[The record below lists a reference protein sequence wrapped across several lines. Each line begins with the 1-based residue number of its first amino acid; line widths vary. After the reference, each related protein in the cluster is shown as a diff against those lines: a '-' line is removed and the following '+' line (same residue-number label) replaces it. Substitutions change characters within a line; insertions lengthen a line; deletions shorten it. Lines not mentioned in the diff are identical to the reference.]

1 MSQATS
7 EPADPFMFKHRGIYF
22 PTEFIVPEYIDSL
35 EHFEIRESDVFL
47 VTYPKSGT
55 IWMQQIMSLIF
66 NEGHRNGTESIE
78 NNARVPW
85 LEIKYPTMDY
95 NSRPSPRLF
104 TSHLPYFLMPND
116 LGNKKGKIIYVTRNP
131 KDAMVSYYH
140 FYKLMVKASQTE
152 NMDDF
157 MENYLSG
164 RVFSGS
170 WFDHVTSWYTNRED
184 FNILFM
190 TYEEMIKDLRSS
202 VLKVCRFVGKEL
214 DEQALA
220 TVMEKATFKN
230 MKHDPVA
237 NYTFIPDDVLNK
249 KKGDFLRKGTI
260 GDWKNILTV
269 AQSERFDKV
278 FLEKKIKDLPLKFIW
293 DIHEEK

>member
-55 IWMQQIMSLIF
+55 IWTQQIMSLIF
-66 NEGHRNGTESIE
+66 NEGHRNGTESID

-116 LGNKKGKIIYVTRNP
+116 LRNKKGKHLLIVVLTTRRCDVAEMRRCRRAVIY
-131 KDAMVSYYH
+131 
-140 FYKLMVKASQTE
+140 
-152 NMDDF
+152 
-157 MENYLSG
+157 
-164 RVFSGS
+164 GS
-170 WFDHVTSWYTNRED
+170 WFDHVTSWYANKKD

-190 TYEEMIKDLRSS
+190 TYEEMIMDLRSS
-202 VLKVCRFVGKEL
+202 VLKICRFVGKEL

-249 KKGDFLRKGTI
+249 KKGAFLRKGTI

-269 AQSERFDKV
+269 AQNERFDKV
-278 FLEKKIKDLPLKFIW
+278 FLEKTNDLPLKLIW

>member
-85 LEIKYPTMDY
+85 LEIKHPTMDY

-116 LGNKKGKIIYVTRNP
+116 LRNKKGKV
-131 KDAMVSYYH
+131 
-140 FYKLMVKASQTE
+140 
-152 NMDDF
+152 
-157 MENYLSG
+157 
-164 RVFSGS
+164 
-170 WFDHVTSWYTNRED
+170 
-184 FNILFM
+184 
-190 TYEEMIKDLRSS
+190 
-202 VLKVCRFVGKEL
+202 RFLLQKS
-214 DEQALA
+214 
-220 TVMEKATFKN
+220 N
-230 MKHDPVA
+230 
-237 NYTFIPDDVLNK
+237 
-249 KKGDFLRKGTI
+249 
-260 GDWKNILTV
+260 
-269 AQSERFDKV
+269 SE
-278 FLEKKIKDLPLKFIW
+278 
-293 DIHEEK
+293 